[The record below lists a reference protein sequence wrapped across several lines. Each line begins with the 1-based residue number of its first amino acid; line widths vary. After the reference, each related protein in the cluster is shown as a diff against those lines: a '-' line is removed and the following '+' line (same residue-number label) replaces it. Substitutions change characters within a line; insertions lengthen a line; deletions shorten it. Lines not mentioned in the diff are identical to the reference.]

1 MTRWTRHTVKEI
13 TDIREPYFPP
23 IDWETVADSGGGRID
38 GEDLPPPVAE
48 KPKDPRTRPP
58 IGCVVTGPTYTP

>member
-1 MTRWTRHTVKEI
+1 MTRWTRHSIKQVQ
-13 TDIREPYFPP
+13 DIRDPLFPSY
-23 IDWETVADSGGGRID
+23 DWRVEAQSGGGWID
-38 GEDLPPPVAE
+38 GENLPEPAAD